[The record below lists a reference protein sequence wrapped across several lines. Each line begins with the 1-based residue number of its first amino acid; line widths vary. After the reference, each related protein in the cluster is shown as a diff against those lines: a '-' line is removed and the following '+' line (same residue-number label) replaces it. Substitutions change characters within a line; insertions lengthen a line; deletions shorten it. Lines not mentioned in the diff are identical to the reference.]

1 MRLFAAVKI
10 PEKIR
15 EGLWENFS
23 SRIPAGAFKRVEKEN
38 LHITI
43 SFIGE
48 ADEAKALE
56 IAAKMR
62 EINFA
67 EFGVKIS
74 GAGSFGN
81 RVLWLAIS
89 EGKKG
94 LERLASEFAEKTG
107 ISGEKFHAHI
117 TIARN
122 RGGGGEFSAVAEKL
136 GKVKREFEFTAKSV
150 SLFSSTL
157 TSKGPAYE
165 EVSERT
171 FSSSDSGS

>member
-10 PEKIR
+10 PEEVR
-15 EGLWENFS
+15 ESIWENYS
-23 SRIPAGAFKRVEKEN
+23 SRIPAESFKRVEKEN
-38 LHITI
+38 LNITI
-43 SFIGE
+43 CFIGE
-48 ADEAKALE
+48 ADGEKAAK
-56 IAAKMR
+56 ITGKMR
-62 EINFA
+62 EI
-67 EFGVKIS
+67 EFNEFKVKIS
-74 GAGSFGN
+74 GAGFFGN